1 MTDEVIDFLPRMG
14 LWSAARRQ
22 WMEGAGHNIKSSA
35 ARVWG
40 TLLFHLPGATQP
52 APAAACAP
60 QPGLT
65 SALWQPYTSPGQAKG
80 KQRAGSAPRP
90 WGMDDVQATKLHCL
104 SFWRGG
110 RKKKTRKWKI
120 ENVWA
125 LLPFLCSCVLSGVEG
140 RSELQ
145 DVAGIPPASPPVPW
159 ERSVRP
165 LPWASQRPMRVP
177 LSGKGRVWSPQG
189 PSQALTQREA
199 EVAPYPRAPAC
210 LLGSLVTQAALVR
223 PRLSGPYRG
232 PRAPT
237 GQMRTVGPGR
247 PCYPRDCPSSPSFL

>member
-1 MTDEVIDFLPRMG
+1 
-14 LWSAARRQ
+14 
-22 WMEGAGHNIKSSA
+22 MEGAGHDINSSA

-145 DVAGIPPASPPVPW
+145 DVAGILPSSLGEVSTAPPVGVTETNAGPPLW
-159 ERSVRP
+159 EGAGLESAGP
-165 LPWASQRPMRVP
+165 LA
-177 LSGKGRVWSPQG
+177 G
-189 PSQALTQREA
+189 ADA
-199 EVAPYPRAPAC
+199 E
-210 LLGSLVTQAALVR
+210 GS
-223 PRLSGPYRG
+223 
-232 PRAPT
+232 
-237 GQMRTVGPGR
+237 
-247 PCYPRDCPSSPSFL
+247 